1 MRSPIRTGAGPGT
14 PAGKPR
20 FPAAC
25 LFANN
30 PDYFVRR
37 CKTECIAFTPENYL
51 TRKQEVVGLAYVLW
65 YEK

>member
-1 MRSPIRTGAGPGT
+1 MRSPIPAGAGPGT
-14 PAGKPR
+14 PVGTPG

-30 PDYFVRR
+30 PAYFVP
-37 CKTECIAFTPENYL
+37 EMQNSGIAFTPENYL

-65 YEK
+65 YEE